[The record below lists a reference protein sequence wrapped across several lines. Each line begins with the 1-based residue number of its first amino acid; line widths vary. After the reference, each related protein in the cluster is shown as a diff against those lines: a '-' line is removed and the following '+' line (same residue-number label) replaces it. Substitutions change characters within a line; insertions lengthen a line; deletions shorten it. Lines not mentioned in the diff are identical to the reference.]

1 MSDILLIHGAW
12 HGPWC
17 WDAFA
22 QRLTARGH
30 QVRALQLRGHD
41 QRPGR
46 LWHRLSDY
54 VEDVRR
60 AAAESAQPPF
70 LVGHSMGGLLVQKY
84 LERHPAAGAVL
95 MASLA
100 VGSTIPAVIRLAARH
115 PIPFLKAKL
124 SWSLRPFIATTALVR
139 DLFFTQSTPA
149 DIVNACAARL
159 QDESFFAFLDLMFVT
174 TRPRE
179 VRAPVF
185 VLGAEL
191 DAFLTIDEVVR
202 TARAYGTEPEI
213 VPDIGHDMMLDQGWQ
228 AVADRVGALAG
239 ALTLEQKAVRQ
250 THSNVS
256 LARSDELPQVR

>member
-41 QRPGR
+41 RRPGR

-54 VEDVRR
+54 VEDVRH
-60 AAAESAQPPF
+60 AAAQFAQPPF
-70 LVGHSMGGLLVQKY
+70 LVGHSMGGLLVQKH
-84 LERHPAAGAVL
+84 LERHPAPGAIL
-95 MASLA
+95 LASVP

-139 DLFFTQSTPA
+139 DLFFTRTTPA
-149 DIVNACAARL
+149 EIVDACAARL
-159 QDESFFAFLDLMFVT
+159 QDESYFAFIDLMFVT
-174 TRPRE
+174 PRPRE

-213 VPDIGHDMMLDQGWQ
+213 VAGIGHDMMLDQGWQ
-228 AVADRVGALAG
+228 AVADRVGTLAA
-239 ALTLEQKAVRQ
+239 ALTLEQEPVRECQ
-250 THSNVS
+250 SGGSPGVYPLHE
-256 LARSDELPQVR
+256 AR